1 MENEK
6 AFEFKKKGRLLIH
19 YGSTNYNPEKVGKIV
34 NENWVKPKGGLWTSP
49 IDSTWGW
56 KDWCESEDFRECNQS
71 NSFLLQFKQSAKI
84 LVIDSLEDLKK
95 LPKQKVVITY
105 KYQKEYLDF
114 ELLALEYDAIWLT
127 ETGQHETHFSH
138 PIDLYGWDCESVLIL
153 NPYCVTECGGFLN
166 SNASPQKELWNAN
179 YEPLL

>member
-1 MENEK
+1 MEHTL
-6 AFEFKKKGRLLIH
+6 AFEFKTKGRQLIH

-56 KDWCESEDFRECNQS
+56 KDWCEMKNFRECNEA
-71 NSFLLQFKQSAKI
+71 NSFRLQFKHDAKI

-95 LPKQKVVITY
+95 LPKQNVVITY

-114 ELLALEYDAIWLT
+114 ELLAKKYDAIWLT
-127 ETGQHETHFSH
+127 ETGQHETHLSYQT
-138 PIDLYGWDCESVLIL
+138 DLYGWDCESVLIL
-153 NPYCVTECGGFLN
+153 NPFCVTECGGVLN
-166 SNASPQKELWNAN
+166 SNAPSLNELQST
-179 YEPLL
+179 EL